1 VATAVY
7 LLTFATERKLL
18 AHGSFKKAS
27 KLLAPCMLIHEKPCS
42 IVKVVTDAHCLQL
55 FCLLFLQSLQI
66 VIYTRSISI
75 FLFSICAKHH
85 SSPSFSISVL
95 LLAATRRIQRAGDL
109 VLLPSS
115 SRSILSMYIL
125 DPFFSHLPTYKHL
138 PR

>member
-42 IVKVVTDAHCLQL
+42 IVKVVTDAH
-55 FCLLFLQSLQI
+55 CLLFLQSLQI